1 MRENVHKDVY
11 RFAYDEASTELRK
24 ILKAFEQ
31 LCAQKNRVEKLMEV
45 LKPELGMQE
54 LANDDNHVDTPAL
67 LHRGHPPNRSLTDFH
82 FRPSFS
88 PARPAGRAPRR
99 VWLTYFFQARFSRAS
114 KSASPGF

>member
-45 LKPELGMQE
+45 LKPEIGMPDPEGNESQVKRTTH
-54 LANDDNHVDTPAL
+54 LPYCTVVT
-67 LHRGHPPNRSLTDFH
+67 RLT
-82 FRPSFS
+82 
-88 PARPAGRAPRR
+88 
-99 VWLTYFFQARFSRAS
+99 VL
-114 KSASPGF
+114 